1 MTSTDHLHDDGPD
14 DGAFERPS
22 KTAQK
27 KAMHELQALGEA
39 LLELPD
45 KRLVAIGL
53 PERLLDAV
61 REAQRI
67 TAHEGRRRQL
77 QFVGKLM
84 RQIDPEPV
92 REAVAA
98 FKLGHAKD
106 ALTLH
111 EAERWRAELL
121 ASDDALTRW
130 MAAHPD
136 SDAQQLR
143 ALIRSARKEAQAPA
157 APGVALR
164 QGRAFRELFQIV
176 RTGLAEDRRDDE
188 APTSP
193 HASDS
198 ERTAPDA

>member
-1 MTSTDHLHDDGPD
+1 MTSTDTPD
-14 DGAFERPS
+14 ADGADDSAFDRPS

-45 KRLVAIGL
+45 KRLAAIGL
-53 PERLLDAV
+53 PDRLLDAV

-77 QFVGKLM
+77 QYVGKLM
-84 RQIDPEPV
+84 RHVDPEPV

-111 EAERWRAELL
+111 EAERWRAELM

-130 MAAHPD
+130 VAAHPD

-157 APGVALR
+157 APGVAVR
-164 QGRAFRELFQIV
+164 QGRAFRDLFQIV
-176 RTGLAEDRRDDE
+176 RTGLAEDRAGDETDEDD
-188 APTSP
+188 T
-193 HASDS
+193 
-198 ERTAPDA
+198 DA